1 MIIGVTG
8 GIASGKSE
16 VCRILEQNGFTIID
30 ADIVAHDVLEKP
42 EVIKNISEAFGNEIL
57 CFYDNKLCVDRK
69 KLGNI
74 VFSDKKQM
82 DKSSANERFVRKGI
96 HNASELRLLIIL
108 SCPPSV
114 DEVSNCSNNKKDNF
128 VIEAIKLVSSGL
140 LELCD
145 ELWIVHTEPEQQ
157 IQRMIK
163 YRNMSYEEALAR
175 IKLQDEHDW
184 DEKQADRIIY
194 STEPIETMRK
204 QVTDIL
210 KKIL

>member
-82 DKSSANERFVRKGI
+82 EILEGI
-96 HNASELRLLIIL
+96 THTQIVKQIEEIII
-108 SCPPSV
+108 
-114 DEVSNCSNNKKDNF
+114 NNKKDNF

>member
-1 MIIGVTG
+1 MIIGITG

-30 ADIVAHDVLEKP
+30 ADIIAHDVLENP
-42 EVIKNISEAFGNEIL
+42 EVFEKVSEVFGNEIL
-57 CFYDNKLCVDRK
+57 CFYDNKLCIDRK
-69 KLGNI
+69 KLGKI
-74 VFSDKKQM
+74 VFSDKEKMEILEGITHPQIVKQI
-82 DKSSANERFVRKGI
+82 E
-96 HNASELRLLIIL
+96 EIII
-108 SCPPSV
+108 
-114 DEVSNCSNNKKDNF
+114 NNQKDNF

-145 ELWIVHTEPEQQ
+145 ELWIVHAEPEQQ
-157 IQRMIK
+157 VQRLIK
-163 YRNMSYEEALAR
+163 YRNMSYEEAMER
-175 IKLQDEHDW
+175 IKLQEEHDW

>member
-82 DKSSANERFVRKGI
+82 EILEGI
-96 HNASELRLLIIL
+96 THTQIVKQIEEIII
-108 SCPPSV
+108 
-114 DEVSNCSNNKKDNF
+114 NNKKDNF

-145 ELWIVHTEPEQQ
+145 ELWIVHAEPEQQ
-157 IQRMIK
+157 IQRLIK

-175 IKLQDEHDW
+175 IKLQEEHDW
-184 DEKQADRIIY
+184 DEKQADQIIY